1 LVLECAALVR
11 ISSTISRMS
20 VGRGRID
27 LVLTRIMLLI
37 ALLAS
42 GAAAQDWTIT
52 TADFRS
58 QPAAGITGLS
68 GDGVRFAVA
77 GSADDQQT
85 IPLDRFVS
93 AQRAAVGGAAP
104 VAASS
109 NAKFTLL
116 LSNGDRLAGEPAGVV
131 SEQLVW
137 RSASLGEL
145 KVPMRRL
152 TLLARNFA
160 TAAKSPSAG
169 EPPKQ
174 DVVSLANGDTVAGVV
189 TDCSVDKITVQTD
202 SGPSDVPMATVTKVT
217 FAAVG
222 KSTASASVPRGF
234 RVRLTDGSGVTVA
247 DGSISSDHFTAK
259 FETTA
264 IAVPLS
270 QLASIEQLNGPVGW
284 LSSLTPIESVQI
296 PYFGGSAAI
305 SWPARNDTAVD
316 GSPLRFKGRAFDH
329 GVGVHA
335 YSRLTY
341 DISGAGGSWAAF
353 RTQYAIDSP
362 RNNPRPLADVT
373 VRLRLDD
380 KVVHERAHVRAGEVS
395 PVVTIDLAG
404 ARKLTLEADYGDG
417 GDTQD
422 HLNWIEPALL
432 RQVPATTT
440 APTATQP

>member
-1 LVLECAALVR
+1 
-11 ISSTISRMS
+11 
-20 VGRGRID
+20 
-27 LVLTRIMLLI
+27 MLLI

-68 GDGVRFAVA
+68 GDGVRFTVV

-93 AQRAAVGGAAP
+93 TQRATSGGAAP

-137 RSASLGEL
+137 RSSASLGEL

-152 TLLARNFA
+152 TSLARNLA
-160 TAAKSPSAG
+160 TAAAMSPSAG

-174 DVVSLANGDTVAGVV
+174 DLVSLANGDTVAGVV
-189 TDCSVDKITVQTD
+189 ADCSVDKITVQTD
-202 SGPSDVPMATVTKVT
+202 NGPSEVPMATVTKVT

-222 KSTASASVPRGF
+222 KLTAVASTPRGF
-234 RVRLTDGSGVTVA
+234 RFRLTDGSAVTVA
-247 DGSISSDHFTAK
+247 DASISNDHLSAK
-259 FETTA
+259 FEAATIA
-264 IAVPLS
+264 IPLS

-296 PYFGGSAAI
+296 PYFGGGGAI
-305 SWPARNDTAVD
+305 SWPARSDTAVD
-316 GSPLRFKGRAFDH
+316 GSPLRFEGRTFDH
-329 GVGVHA
+329 GIGVHS

-341 DISGAGGSWAAF
+341 DVAGGAGGWAAF

-362 RNNPRPLADVT
+362 RSNPRPLADVT
-373 VRLRLDD
+373 VRIKLDD
-380 KVVHERAHVRAGEVS
+380 KVVHERAHVRAGELS
-395 PVVTIDLAG
+395 PVVAIDLG
-404 ARKLTLEADYGDG
+404 AANTLTLEADYGDG

-422 HLNWIEPALL
+422 HLNWLEPALL
-432 RQVPATTT
+432 RQMPATT
-440 APTATQP
+440 APTTQPQ